1 MADGN
6 FGFKVNGFDSYI
18 LRLGEELRGERATL
32 GKSLIQVQ
40 KDLKIKAAYI
50 SAIENCDLDAFPN
63 KGFVAGYVRSYAR
76 YLNLNPEEIYERFCS
91 ESGFS
96 SIDGSRKFE
105 STNKFNNKGLKDY
118 SIETHL
124 DWKPSYVGF
133 QGYDKSILSRSYV
146 FFLPFLLA
154 IFIVFGISFGAWK
167 VLIDIQKLKIVPADN
182 LPMIMSEMNIQPSE
196 IVNENKINN
205 YQLAT
210 KDLDTIK
217 FEVSEDIEL
226 AAPKVSYRDGPIVD
240 LQLEDI
246 GVLGTNSTKLDRA
259 MPYATVSVGVMKEK
273 EVFVKNFE
281 YGVVPE
287 FSELDPIQSKKLID
301 VKIGVIGPAEQGVTS
316 SKVKQDMLIGD
327 QYTLS
332 LNEKDDEVSKRSET
346 TLNIFAVNPSW
357 IRIKDGARQVVVEKI
372 LKAGEVLEIENKWFN
387 GDLRAG
393 NAKDLFFSLNGVTY
407 GPVSDKRKVIKNFKI
422 DPQNIFNSLKIND
435 LEDSYL
441 NGLLKK
447 KRSL

>member
-32 GKSLIQVQ
+32 GKSLLQVQ

-76 YLNLNPEEIYERFCS
+76 YLNLNPEEVYERFRT

-96 SIDGSRKFE
+96 SIDSSRKFE
-105 STNKFNNKGLKDY
+105 STNKIKNKVLKDY

-124 DWKPSYVGF
+124 EWKPSYVGF
-133 QGYDKSILSRSYV
+133 QEYDNSILSKGYV

-182 LPMIMSEMNIQPSE
+182 LPIIMSEMNLHSSE
-196 IVNENKINN
+196 IVNENKINSF
-205 YQLAT
+205 QLAT
-210 KDLDTIK
+210 KDFDNIK
-217 FEVSEDIEL
+217 FEVSENIKL
-226 AAPKVSYRDGPIVD
+226 ASPKVSYRDGPIVD
-240 LQLEDI
+240 LRLEDI
-246 GVLGTNSTKLDRA
+246 GVLGINSMKLDGA
-259 MPYATVSVGVMKEK
+259 LPYTSVSVGVMKE
-273 EVFVKNFE
+273 EAIAKNFD
-281 YGVVPE
+281 YGVLPE
-287 FSELDPIQSKKLID
+287 FGELGSNENKKFTDI
-301 VKIGVIGPAEQGVTS
+301 KIGMTGPLEEGVTS
-316 SKVKQDMLIGD
+316 NKIRQDILSGN

-332 LNEKDDEVSKRSET
+332 ANKKDNVVGKRPVT

-357 IRIKDGARQVVVEKI
+357 IRIKDEERQVVVEKI
-372 LKAGEVLEIENKWFN
+372 LKAGEVLEIKNNWFN

-441 NGLLKK
+441 NSLLNK

>member
-32 GKSLIQVQ
+32 GKSLLQVQ

-76 YLNLNPEEIYERFCS
+76 YLNLNPEEVYERFRT

-96 SIDGSRKFE
+96 SIDSSRKFE
-105 STNKFNNKGLKDY
+105 STNKIKNKGLKDY

-124 DWKPSYVGF
+124 EWKPSYVGF
-133 QGYDKSILSRSYV
+133 QEYDNSILSKGYV

-182 LPMIMSEMNIQPSE
+182 LPIIMSEMNLHSSE
-196 IVNENKINN
+196 IVNENKINSF
-205 YQLAT
+205 QLAT
-210 KDLDTIK
+210 KDFDNIK
-217 FEVSEDIEL
+217 FEVSENIKL
-226 AAPKVSYRDGPIVD
+226 ASPKVSYRDGPIVD
-240 LQLEDI
+240 LRLEDI
-246 GVLGTNSTKLDRA
+246 GVLGINSMKLDGA
-259 MPYATVSVGVMKEK
+259 LPYASVSVGVMKE
-273 EVFVKNFE
+273 EVLAKNFD
-281 YGVVPE
+281 YGVFPE
-287 FSELDPIQSKKLID
+287 FGELGSNENKKFTDI
-301 VKIGVIGPAEQGVTS
+301 KIGMTGPLEEGVTS
-316 SKVKQDMLIGD
+316 NKIRQDILSGN

-332 LNEKDDEVSKRSET
+332 VNKKDNVVGKRPVT

-357 IRIKDGARQVVVEKI
+357 IRIKDEERQVVVEKI
-372 LKAGEVLEIENKWFN
+372 LKAGEVLEIKNNWFN

-441 NGLLKK
+441 NSLLNK

>member
-32 GKSLIQVQ
+32 GKSLLQVQ

-76 YLNLNPEEIYERFCS
+76 YLNLNPEEIYERFRT

-96 SIDGSRKFE
+96 SIDSSRKFE
-105 STNKFNNKGLKDY
+105 STNKIKNKGLKDY

-124 DWKPSYVGF
+124 EWKPSYVGF
-133 QGYDKSILSRSYV
+133 QEYDNSILSKGYV

-182 LPMIMSEMNIQPSE
+182 LPIIMSEMNLHSSE
-196 IVNENKINN
+196 IVNENKINSF
-205 YQLAT
+205 QLAT
-210 KDLDTIK
+210 KDFDNIK
-217 FEVSEDIEL
+217 FEVSENIKL
-226 AAPKVSYRDGPIVD
+226 ASPKVSYRDGPIVD
-240 LQLEDI
+240 LRLEDI
-246 GVLGTNSTKLDRA
+246 GVLGINSMKLDGA
-259 MPYATVSVGVMKEK
+259 LPYASVSVGVMKE
-273 EVFVKNFE
+273 EVLAKNFD
-281 YGVVPE
+281 YGIFPE
-287 FSELDPIQSKKLID
+287 FGELGSNENKKFTD
-301 VKIGVIGPAEQGVTS
+301 VKIGMTGPLEEGVTS
-316 SKVKQDMLIGD
+316 NKIRQDILSGN
-327 QYTLS
+327 QYTFS
-332 LNEKDDEVSKRSET
+332 VNKKDNVVGNRPET

-357 IRIKDGARQVVVEKI
+357 IRIKDEERQVVVEKI
-372 LKAGEVLEIENKWFN
+372 LKAGEVLEIKNNWFN

-441 NGLLKK
+441 NSLLNK

>member
-32 GKSLIQVQ
+32 GKSLLQVQ

-76 YLNLNPEEIYERFCS
+76 YLNLNPEEVYERFRT

-96 SIDGSRKFE
+96 SIDSSRKFE
-105 STNKFNNKGLKDY
+105 STNKIKNKGLKDY

-124 DWKPSYVGF
+124 EWKPSYVGF
-133 QGYDKSILSRSYV
+133 QEYDNSILSKGYV

-182 LPMIMSEMNIQPSE
+182 LPIIMSEMNLHSSE

-205 YQLAT
+205 FQLAT
-210 KDLDTIK
+210 KDFDNIK
-217 FEVSEDIEL
+217 FEVSENIKL
-226 AAPKVSYRDGPIVD
+226 ASPKVSYRDGPIVD
-240 LQLEDI
+240 LRLEDI
-246 GVLGTNSTKLDRA
+246 GVLGINSMKLDGA
-259 MPYATVSVGVMKEK
+259 LPYASVSVGVMKE
-273 EVFVKNFE
+273 EVLAKNFD
-281 YGVVPE
+281 YGVFPE
-287 FSELDPIQSKKLID
+287 FGELGSNENKKFTDI
-301 VKIGVIGPAEQGVTS
+301 KIGMTGPSEEGFISNKIRQNILSGN
-316 SKVKQDMLIGD
+316 

-332 LNEKDDEVSKRSET
+332 ADEKDNVVGNRPET

-357 IRIKDGARQVVVEKI
+357 IRIKDEESQVVVEKI
-372 LKAGEVLEIENKWFN
+372 LKAGEVLEIKNNWFN

-441 NGLLKK
+441 NSLLNK

>member
-32 GKSLIQVQ
+32 GKSLLQVQ

-76 YLNLNPEEIYERFCS
+76 YLNLNPEEVYERFRT

-96 SIDGSRKFE
+96 SIDSSRKFE
-105 STNKFNNKGLKDY
+105 STNKIKNKGLKDY

-124 DWKPSYVGF
+124 EWKPSYVGF
-133 QGYDKSILSRSYV
+133 QEYDNSILSKGYV

-182 LPMIMSEMNIQPSE
+182 LPIIMSEMNLHSSE

-205 YQLAT
+205 FQLAT
-210 KDLDTIK
+210 KDFDNIK
-217 FEVSEDIEL
+217 FEVSENIKL
-226 AAPKVSYRDGPIVD
+226 ASPKVSYRDGPIVD
-240 LQLEDI
+240 LRLEDI
-246 GVLGTNSTKLDRA
+246 GVLGINSMKLDGA
-259 MPYATVSVGVMKEK
+259 LPYASVSVGVMKE
-273 EVFVKNFE
+273 EVLAKNFD
-281 YGVVPE
+281 YGV
-287 FSELDPIQSKKLID
+287 FSEFGELGSNENKKFTDI
-301 VKIGVIGPAEQGVTS
+301 KIGMTGPLEEGVTS
-316 SKVKQDMLIGD
+316 NKIRQDILSGN

-332 LNEKDDEVSKRSET
+332 ANKKDNVVGKRPET

-357 IRIKDGARQVVVEKI
+357 IRIKDEERQVVVEKI
-372 LKAGEVLEIENKWFN
+372 LKAGEVLEIKNNWFN

-441 NGLLKK
+441 NSLLNK

>member
-32 GKSLIQVQ
+32 GKSLLQVQ

-76 YLNLNPEEIYERFCS
+76 YLNLNPEEVYERFRT

-96 SIDGSRKFE
+96 SIDSSRKFE
-105 STNKFNNKGLKDY
+105 STNKIKNKVLKDY

-124 DWKPSYVGF
+124 EWKPSYVGF
-133 QGYDKSILSRSYV
+133 QEYDNSILSKGYV

-182 LPMIMSEMNIQPSE
+182 LPIIMSEMNLHSSE
-196 IVNENKINN
+196 IVNENKINSF
-205 YQLAT
+205 QLAT
-210 KDLDTIK
+210 KDFDNTK
-217 FEVSEDIEL
+217 FEVSENIKL
-226 AAPKVSYRDGPIVD
+226 ASPKVSYRDGPIVD
-240 LQLEDI
+240 LRLEDI
-246 GVLGTNSTKLDRA
+246 GVLGINSMKLDGA
-259 MPYATVSVGVMKEK
+259 LPYTSVSVGVMKE
-273 EVFVKNFE
+273 EAIAKNFD
-281 YGVVPE
+281 YGVLPE
-287 FSELDPIQSKKLID
+287 FGELGSNETEKFTDI
-301 VKIGVIGPAEQGVTS
+301 KIGMTGSLEKGITS
-316 SKVKQDMLIGD
+316 NKIRQDILSGN

-332 LNEKDDEVSKRSET
+332 ADEKDNVVGKRPVT
-346 TLNIFAVNPSW
+346 TLNIFAINPSW
-357 IRIKDGARQVVVEKI
+357 IRIKDEESQVVVEKI
-372 LKAGEVLEIENKWFN
+372 LKAGEVLEIKNNWFN

-441 NGLLKK
+441 NSLLNK

>member
-32 GKSLIQVQ
+32 GKSLLQVQ

-76 YLNLNPEEIYERFCS
+76 YLNLNPEEVYERFRT

-96 SIDGSRKFE
+96 SIDSSRKFE
-105 STNKFNNKGLKDY
+105 STNKIKNKGLKDY

-124 DWKPSYVGF
+124 EWKPSYVGF
-133 QGYDKSILSRSYV
+133 QEYDNSILSKGYV

-182 LPMIMSEMNIQPSE
+182 LPIIMSEMNLHSSE
-196 IVNENKINN
+196 IVNENKINSF
-205 YQLAT
+205 QLAT
-210 KDLDTIK
+210 KDFDNIK
-217 FEVSEDIEL
+217 FEISENIKL
-226 AAPKVSYRDGPIVD
+226 ASPKVSYRDGPIVD
-240 LQLEDI
+240 LRLEDI
-246 GVLGTNSTKLDRA
+246 GVLGINSMKLDGA
-259 MPYATVSVGVMKEK
+259 LPYASVSVGVMKE
-273 EVFVKNFE
+273 EVLAKNFD
-281 YGVVPE
+281 YGVFPE
-287 FSELDPIQSKKLID
+287 FGELGSNENKKFTDI
-301 VKIGVIGPAEQGVTS
+301 KIGMTGPLEEGVTS
-316 SKVKQDMLIGD
+316 NKIRQDILSGN
-327 QYTLS
+327 QYTFS
-332 LNEKDDEVSKRSET
+332 VNKKDNVVGNRPET

-357 IRIKDGARQVVVEKI
+357 IRIKDEESQVVVEKI
-372 LKAGEVLEIENKWFN
+372 LKAGEVLEIKNNWFN

-441 NGLLKK
+441 NSLLNK

>member
-182 LPMIMSEMNIQPSE
+182 LPMIMSEMNLQSSE

-246 GVLGTNSTKLDRA
+246 GVLGINSTKLDRA
-259 MPYATVSVGVMKEK
+259 MPYASVSVGVMKEK

-316 SKVKQDMLIGD
+316 SKVKQDMPSGD
-327 QYTLS
+327 QYTSS
-332 LNEKDDEVSKRSET
+332 LNEKDDVVSKRSET